1 CNRKAGLEYEHRIDW
16 QHTHYTVYDLMDRL
30 CWFHHQQK
38 TNHGWMLIEG
48 AGKRAFVAPDDPRH
62 PRHHSPAPPPPPSSD
77 QRQPPH
83 HSPVPPPPPSSDSSE
98 RDRSGRTADD
108 RTDPSP

>member
-48 AGKRAFVAPDDPRH
+48 TGKRAFVAPDDPRH
-62 PRHHSPAPPPPPSSD
+62 PRHDTLRMDRRDSLGDRGA
-77 QRQPPH
+77 
-83 HSPVPPPPPSSDSSE
+83 VPP
-98 RDRSGRTADD
+98 
-108 RTDPSP
+108 